1 MSDHDL
7 APVPPPRGSA
17 AAGNGR
23 AVAKRVPPTRPAAAT
38 GATFGNAEVIAEL
51 QHLGATIVGFAP
63 VERWAAHDEVP
74 PSYRPEAIWPLA
86 RTVIVFGLPMLLP
99 VIESTPSI
107 HYQEH
112 YDTANRLL
120 DEASFRLAIRLN
132 EAGHPSMSL
141 PRDGYGSLEILLKNP
156 YAAFSHTYAA
166 KYAGLG
172 TVGLSRNLLTPQYGP
187 RVRLNSVFTAARFA
201 ADPEIADELCSGCRI
216 CERTCPTGAIRTRP
230 GAVVGDLDKD
240 ACTRHHIVLRD
251 EKRWPCGIC
260 TKVCA
265 VGEDRRLYR
274 RRGVKTY
281 LDEAKTLADGHDDP
295 RFAALVHLR
304 RHGSGGDRIV

>member
-1 MSDHDL
+1 MSDPGL
-7 APVPPPRGSA
+7 VSPSPPPNSA
-17 AAGNGR
+17 AAAAR
-23 AVAKRVPPTRPAAAT
+23 KAARTHPAPAPAAAL
-38 GATFGNAEVIAEL
+38 GKAEVVVEL
-51 QHLGATIVGFAP
+51 QRLGATIIGFAP

-74 PSYRPEAIWPLA
+74 PSYRPEAIWSLA
-86 RTVIVFGLPMLLP
+86 RTVIVFGVPMLLP

-132 EAGHPSMSL
+132 EAGHPAMSL
-141 PRDGYGSLEILLKNP
+141 PRDGYGSLEILLNNP
-156 YAAFSHTYAA
+156 FAAFSHSYAA

-187 RVRLNSVFTAARFA
+187 RVRFNSVFTAARFA
-201 ADPEIADELCSGCRI
+201 ADPELAGELCSGCRI

-251 EKRWPCGIC
+251 EKRWPCGVC
-260 TKVCA
+260 AKVCA

-281 LDEAKTLADGHDDP
+281 LDERHALAEGRDDP

-304 RHGSGGDRIV
+304 RHGSGGDRIA